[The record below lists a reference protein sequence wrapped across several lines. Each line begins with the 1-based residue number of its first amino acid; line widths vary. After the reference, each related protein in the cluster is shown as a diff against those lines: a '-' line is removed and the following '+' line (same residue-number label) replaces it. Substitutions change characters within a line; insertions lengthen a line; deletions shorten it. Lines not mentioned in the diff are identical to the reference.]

1 MGEVVGFG
9 MATQHGR
16 KKYLQI
22 LLDPH
27 RHELLG
33 KLAAEKIDPH
43 TQKEMKPTAL
53 IRYMVYEALER
64 AFPSSVYK
72 QAEAA
77 DAEVWRQSVLNRV
90 LGRSKSRQEVGE
102 PAHSADE

>member
-1 MGEVVGFG
+1 
-9 MATQHGR
+9 
-16 KKYLQI
+16 
-22 LLDPH
+22 
-27 RHELLG
+27 
-33 KLAAEKIDPH
+33 
-43 TQKEMKPTAL
+43 MKPTAL

-90 LGRSKSRQEVGE
+90 LGRSKSRKEVE
-102 PAHSADE
+102 EAAHDTSE